1 MSDFIIVNIEHGL
14 TGEDGNAGRFSGAL
28 RVRAGR
34 IAAMGDLVP
43 EPHERI
49 YDARN
54 ALVCPGL
61 INTHHHLFQSLLKA
75 VPQGLN
81 EPLEPWLLQV
91 PFRWWP
97 LLDETCF
104 RLAATIGLAELALSG
119 ATTVCDHHYV
129 YSDRYDF
136 DPNAVLFEL
145 AARFGL
151 RLVLAR
157 GGGTRAREFDDP
169 SMPPAPVETLSQFLD
184 GVLAAADRWH
194 DPAPDAM
201 TRVVLAPTTPTFN
214 LDAGAL
220 REVAQVARG
229 RGLRLHSHLS
239 ENRGYVD
246 YTLARYGER
255 PVFWLAEQDWLGP
268 DVWFAHLVEID
279 PDEIALLGETGTG
292 MAHCPQANARLSSGI
307 APADLL
313 HRSGGAVSLAV
324 DGAAANEGADMG
336 AALYAAFCVQR
347 AARRSETLR
356 AETVLHWATMGGAR
370 VLGLDAVGRLAPGM
384 AADIAII
391 DLNAPRYMGQ
401 HDVTIGPIVSGGGLQ
416 IRQSFVAGRTV
427 VRDGSI
433 PWLDLSTLAE
443 DARLATS
450 ALKRRQEEARYA
462 S

>member
-1 MSDFIIVNIEHGL
+1 MSDFIIINIEHGL
-14 TGEDGNAGRFSGAL
+14 TGEDGDTARFSGAL
-28 RVRAGR
+28 RVRSGK
-34 IAAMGDLVP
+34 ISAMGDLVP
-43 EPHERI
+43 EPDERV

-61 INTHHHLFQSLLKA
+61 VNTHHHLFQSILKA

-91 PFRWWP
+91 PLRWWP
-97 LLDETCF
+97 HLDEHSF
-104 RLAATIGLAELALSG
+104 RIAATIGLAELALSG

-129 YSDRYDF
+129 YSERYDF

-151 RLVLAR
+151 RLILAR
-157 GGGTRAREFDDP
+157 GGGTRARDFDDP
-169 SMPPAPVETLSQFLD
+169 TMPPAPVETISQFLD

-194 DPAPDAM
+194 DPSPDAM
-201 TRVVLAPTTPTFN
+201 TRVALAPTTPTFN
-214 LDAGAL
+214 LDPGVL
-220 REVAQVARG
+220 REVAQAARG

-239 ENRGYVD
+239 ENMGYVH
-246 YTLARYGER
+246 YTLARHGKR
-255 PVFWLAEQDWLGP
+255 PVFWLGEHDWLGP

-279 PDEIALLGETGTG
+279 SDEIALLGETGTG
-292 MAHCPQANARLSSGI
+292 MAHCPQANARLGSGI
-307 APADLL
+307 APADRL
-313 HRSGGAVSLAV
+313 HRSGGVVSLAV

-347 AARRSETLR
+347 AARGAETLR

-370 VLGLDAVGRLAPGM
+370 VLGLDSIGRIAPGM

-401 HDVTIGPIVSGGGLQ
+401 HDVALGPIVSGGSLQ
-416 IRQSFVAGRTV
+416 IRDSFVAGHTV

-433 PWLDLSTLAE
+433 PWLDLGKLAD
-443 DARLATS
+443 DARAATS
-450 ALKRRQEEARYA
+450 ALMRRQKEAHYA
-462 S
+462 